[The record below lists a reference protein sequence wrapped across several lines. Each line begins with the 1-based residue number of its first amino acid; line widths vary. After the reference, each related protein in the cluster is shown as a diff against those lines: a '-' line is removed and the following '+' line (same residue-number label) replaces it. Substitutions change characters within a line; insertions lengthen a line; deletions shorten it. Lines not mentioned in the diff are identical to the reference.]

1 MPYALRLISLRLSI
15 NLMRGDIQ
23 RKKEVRLILFNQGF
37 LVLLYFYPAERRNAL
52 GAVLLG
58 IASGK

>member
-1 MPYALRLISLRLSI
+1 MYYSDVVMGVYMLHCCYALCPMPYALRLISLRLRI

-37 LVLLYFYPAERRNAL
+37 LVLL
-52 GAVLLG
+52 
-58 IASGK
+58 